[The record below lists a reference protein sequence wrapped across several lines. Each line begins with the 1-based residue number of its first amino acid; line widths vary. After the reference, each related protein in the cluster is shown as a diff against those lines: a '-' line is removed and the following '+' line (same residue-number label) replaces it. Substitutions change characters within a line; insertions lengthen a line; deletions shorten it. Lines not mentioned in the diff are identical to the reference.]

1 MSLAI
6 NVTTAEGLVLS
17 TDSRQSYRNQKGQ
30 ARIGSDSASKLF
42 KLSSRVGTTATGP
55 AFLPEGQI
63 PKNVSKF
70 IDDFKR
76 GNELEELSV
85 KEIAEKLGNYFDE
98 KYPYRE
104 QVKNPPAN
112 LKQDL
117 EGQGLRV
124 LEMSPKEKFV
134 EFKFQ
139 DTSGNTR
146 TGRWAPDQLSF
157 IVAGY
162 NSNGS
167 HGVYMVYV
175 PGDIEEKRNSEVK
188 GKEYGA
194 SWTGQIDVV
203 ARIVLGRD
211 PRVMDQ
217 LILKGL
223 VKPDADKNKVKEFM
237 NSLEYVI
244 SWGTMT
250 LQDAVDFASLMIE
263 TTSAIQRFSD
273 GVAMNPG
280 DIPGVGGP
288 IDIAVITPDKGFV
301 WVSKKSL
308 VVGEKELDLERVPNL
323 FQEKDEKLPQKKIT
337 KKTK

>member
-17 TDSRQSYRNQKGQ
+17 ADSRQSYRNQKGQ
-30 ARIGSDSASKLF
+30 ARIGSDSASKVF
-42 KLSSRVGTTATGP
+42 KLSSRVGATATGP
-55 AFLPEGQI
+55 AFLPEGKI
-63 PKNVSKF
+63 LKNVSKF

-76 GNELEELSV
+76 KYDLDVLSV
-85 KEIAEKLGNYFDE
+85 KQIAEKLSGFFDE

-104 QVKNPPAN
+104 QIKTPPSN
-112 LKQDL
+112 LKQNL
-117 EGQGLRV
+117 EDQGLKV
-124 LEMSPKEKFV
+124 LEMLPKEKFV

-139 DTSGNTR
+139 DPSGNIR
-146 TGRWAPDQLSF
+146 TGHWAPDQLSF

-162 NSNGS
+162 NKDGS
-167 HGVYMVYV
+167 HEVYMVYV
-175 PGDIEEKRNSEVK
+175 PGEIEEKRNSHIK

-211 PRVMDQ
+211 PRIMDQ
-217 LILKGL
+217 LILRGL
-223 VKPDADKNKVKEFM
+223 VKPDANKNTTEEFM
-237 NSLEYVI
+237 KSLEYVI

-273 GVAMNPG
+273 GVVVNPG

-288 IDIAVITPDKGFV
+288 IDVGVITPDKGFV
-301 WVSKKSL
+301 WASKKSL
-308 VVGEKELDLERVPNL
+308 IIGKNELDLEKLPNL
-323 FQEKDEKLPQKKIT
+323 SKRIDKEVPRKKRE
-337 KKTK
+337 KTK

>member
-17 TDSRQSYRNQKGQ
+17 ADSRQSYRNQKGQ
-30 ARIGSDSASKLF
+30 ARIGSDSASKVF
-42 KLSSRVGTTATGP
+42 KLSSRVGVTATGP

-63 PKNVSKF
+63 LKNVSKF
-70 IDDFKR
+70 IDDFR
-76 GNELEELSV
+76 REYELEGLSV
-85 KEIAEKLGNYFDE
+85 KEIAEKLWNFFDG

-117 EGQGLRV
+117 ENQGLRI

-139 DTSGNTR
+139 DASGNTR

-162 NSNGS
+162 NRDDS

-217 LILKGL
+217 LMLKGL
-223 VKPDADKNKVKEFM
+223 VKPDVDKNKVKEFM

-273 GVAMNPG
+273 GVAINPG

-288 IDIAVITPDKGFV
+288 IDIAVITPDKGFA

-308 VVGEKELDLERVPNL
+308 NIGESRLDLEQVADFPRDV
-323 FQEKDEKLPQKKIT
+323 EKSPPIKKGQT
-337 KKTK
+337 RL